1 MKALSHQPY
10 STTMSDKEGG
20 TMEALSRRTAAAL
33 LITLLLPASRSIP
46 AEQTAPSK
54 LVQPS
59 FSHQSW
65 GHTPDGSPVEIY
77 SLRNAKGM
85 EVRVTTYGA
94 AIVSLTTPD
103 RDGHMADV
111 VLGFDSIEGYTSR
124 AYLRESPYFGAVIG
138 RYANRINKG
147 RFQLN
152 GKLLSLT
159 INNRPN
165 HLHGGIKGFDKVV
178 WEGRASGDAEPSLQL
193 TYESKDGEEGYPG
206 NLRLTVVYTL
216 TDDALKI
223 EYNAIADRDTVV
235 NFTNHSY
242 FNLKGA
248 GEGDILGHEL
258 QLNAD
263 QFTRVDATLI
273 PTGELRSVKGT
284 PFDFTQP
291 TMIGARIE
299 AKDEQLIFG
308 KGYDQNFVLTGSD
321 GTLRQAARVHEP
333 TTGRSLEVWTTEPG
347 IQFYTGNF
355 LRGDLVGKGGK
366 PYIFRGGLCLE
377 TQHFP
382 DSPNHTE
389 FPSTTLKGGG
399 TYTSQTVFRFSVD
412 G

>member
-1 MKALSHQPY
+1 MK
-10 STTMSDKEGG
+10 
-20 TMEALSRRTAAAL
+20 ALSRRTAAAL
-33 LITLLLPASRSIP
+33 LFALLMPASRSIP
-46 AEQTAPSK
+46 AEKTAP
-54 LVQPS
+54 LNAVQPNI
-59 FSHQSW
+59 SHQSW

-77 SLRNAKGM
+77 SLRNANGM

-94 AIVSLTTPD
+94 IVVGLTVPD
-103 RDGHMADV
+103 RNGHLADV

-152 GKLLSLT
+152 GKLYSLA

-178 WEGRASGDAEPSLQL
+178 WEARASGDAQPSLQL

-206 NLRLTVVYTL
+206 NLHLTVAYTL

-223 EYNAIADRDTVV
+223 EYSAIADQDTVV
-235 NFTNHSY
+235 NLTNHSY

-263 QFTRVDATLI
+263 QFTPVDAALI

-299 AKDEQLIFG
+299 VTDEQLIFG
-308 KGYDQNFVLTGSD
+308 KGYDQNFVLNGTN
-321 GTLRQAARVHEP
+321 GTLRLAARVHEP
-333 TTGRSLEVWTTEPG
+333 TTGRGLEVWTTEPG
-347 IQFYTGNF
+347 IQIYTGNF

-366 PYIFRGGLCLE
+366 TYNFRGGLCLE

-382 DSPNHTE
+382 DAPNHPG
-389 FPSTTLKGGG
+389 FPSTTLKADA
-399 TYTSQTVFRFSVD
+399 TFASQTIFRFRVD